1 MSNLAPFQ
9 HRKRMT
15 RLGEALASVLDKQPK
30 PLLTS
35 YDLYRELWKVY
46 ERGEVSH
53 LRGEIPSRD
62 VFRRTRRLL
71 RKEGIIRQ
79 DSDYSALW
87 RVMSKPDA
95 PAEDII
101 CSVDADCY
109 ISHMSAMQRYGLT
122 NRRPEALFLT
132 QPTPQ
137 IRRQR
142 LNAMMAEDY
151 GEALP
156 DYGDEI
162 EHPKAISHPVR
173 VRGRAI
179 VFHTTKYFGDHV
191 QIRGS
196 FSRIATIGQAFLDTL
211 ELPDHCGGI
220 AHVLDAWSEHART
233 YIEEIITCVNA
244 VEKPIIK
251 VRAGYI
257 LDERL
262 GIEDARVQ
270 KWSTF
275 AQRGSS
281 RVLNPGKPFA
291 AEHSEKW
298 MLSLN
303 V

>member
-1 MSNLAPFQ
+1 MSEYAPFQ
-9 HRKRMT
+9 QRKRMT
-15 RLGEALASVLDKQPK
+15 RLGETLAGMLNAQPN
-30 PLLTS
+30 PLLTN
-35 YDLYRELWKVY
+35 YELYRELWKIY
-46 ERGEVSH
+46 ETGDVSY
-53 LRGEIPSRD
+53 LRGDVPSKE
-62 VFRRTRRLL
+62 VFRRTRTLL

-79 DSDYSALW
+79 DSDYAALW

-95 PAEDII
+95 SPEDIVGSI
-101 CSVDADCY
+101 DPDCY

-142 LNAMMAEDY
+142 LNEIMTDDY
-151 GEALP
+151 GQALL
-156 DYGDEI
+156 DHGDEI
-162 EHPKAISHPVR
+162 EHPKALTHPVR

-179 VFHTTKYFGDHV
+179 VFHATKFYGEHV
-191 QIRGS
+191 DIKGS
-196 FSRIATIGQAFLDTL
+196 FSRIATIGQTFLDML
-211 ELPDHCGGI
+211 EMPDHCGGI

-233 YIEEIITCVNA
+233 YLEEIITCVDA
-244 VEKPIIK
+244 VEKPILK

-257 LDERL
+257 FDERL
-262 GIEDARVQ
+262 GIADSRVHG
-270 KWSTF
+270 WLAL

-281 RVLNPGKPFA
+281 RVLNPGKPFS